1 MTKAEIVNE
10 ISSRTGVNSKE
21 VLLIVEGFMD
31 CVKTSLSSR
40 GEGVFLRGFGS
51 YVVKRRAEKMGRN
64 ISRNTNV
71 LIPAHDV
78 PFLGRLS
85 NWKKSKAV
93 I

>member
-1 MTKAEIVNE
+1 MTKAEFVNE
-10 ISSRTGVNSKE
+10 ISSKTGVNSKE

-40 GEGVFLRGFGS
+40 REGVFLRGFGS

-64 ISRNTNV
+64 ISKNTNV

-78 PFLGRLS
+78 LVFRPSFKLE
-85 NWKKSKAV
+85 KK
-93 I
+93 